1 MDKHEAAMIR
11 AEEADRI
18 LNSAVFGAAFDEV
31 KAALFKTWAEL
42 PTSDSENARD
52 LHRRLK
58 CLDQVKRAL
67 EEHIRTGK
75 LVQKEIEGRA
85 KRPLSFQSVRNAF
98 TRS

>member
-1 MDKHEAAMIR
+1 MDKFELAVVR
-11 AEEADRI
+11 AEDADRI
-18 LNSAVFGAAFDEV
+18 LNSGVFTAAFDDV

-42 PTSDSENARD
+42 PTSDTENARD

-58 CLDQVKRAL
+58 CMDQVRRAL

-98 TRS
+98 TKP